1 MNINSIPTLSVGKS
15 KFQWFK
21 TIFDHLTLNGNFAFI
36 KRFFPKIQFIQFIS
50 MDDFW
55 LFRTCVRCIDKCP
68 LEVVFEEDGTKK
80 NVFSRK
86 ISSDTYEK

>member
-1 MNINSIPTLSVGKS
+1 M
-15 KFQWFK
+15 
-21 TIFDHLTLNGNFAFI
+21 
-36 KRFFPKIQFIQFIS
+36 S

-80 NVFSRK
+80 NVFFPENIFRHIRK
-86 ISSDTYEK
+86 VMNTPREENVSHILW